1 MNNQARHLR
10 VWRAERDVTQSW
22 LRKRAQSFLPTG
34 ISIRSTR
41 YHQIEHGK
49 GREPSEIE
57 KRAIAKALAVKV
69 ADIAWD
75 TPRLEKAS

>member
-1 MNNQARHLR
+1 M
-10 VWRAERDVTQSW
+10 TQSG
-22 LRKRAQSFLPTG
+22 LIRRAQSFLPVG
-34 ISIRSTR
+34 ISIKATR
-41 YHQIEHGK
+41 YWQIEHGE

-57 KRAIAKALAVKV
+57 KKAIAKALAVKV